1 MIGSD
6 VGGCYDLHAR
16 AVARHLTKHIPGNPV
31 FVPQNRF
38 DAAKPNWIGNPTV
51 DNLGHDRGPRMP
63 DGWPNFYGPGSNHF
77 VRAATNG
84 W

>member
-1 MIGSD
+1 VIGFD

-16 AVARHLTKHIPGNPV
+16 AVARHLTKHIPDNPV

-51 DNLGHDRGPRMP
+51 DNLGHDRGPRMAEFLRP
-63 DGWPNFYGPGSNHF
+63 TIEPFRPCPRPMRW
-77 VRAATNG
+77 
-84 W
+84 